1 MMPIKAFITT
11 AMIMCFSISTAQAGF
26 GRTSSYGFGGSNTPS
41 GTTSSPQADSDGDG
55 VPDSQDAF
63 PNDASESLDT
73 DNDGIGNVA
82 DLDDDNDGTPDA
94 NDAFPLDLAE
104 QLDTDSDGIG
114 NNRDTDDDNNGVLDV
129 ADLDP
134 LNPQVSRDNQP
145 PAFQSAPA
153 TLALNTL
160 STGQILILNAND
172 DHSSAVQYGREGAN
186 ANLFQIDANNG
197 EISLVSGVSLSV
209 SQSPISLTVTASDAA
224 GNTAL
229 HAISITVS
237 AATPQSS
244 LSFSALS
251 GGDTPEQGT
260 LQLPIVQ
267 GGSGNGAISYG
278 VNSLGIC
285 QVDQNG
291 RVTAL
296 AVGSCEITANKAGS
310 GNYLRA
316 TTPAPYR
323 FNVTQGAFMSLMAQ
337 LMPNVRLACG
347 LAIMLQVGLWQPKRL
362 LNVVS
367 VMRFLIIMAEIVHH
381 FWMIVAITTRFGP
394 HISVVREGTWYWRL
408 SPSTSV
414 ANKSISQWRSRD
426 FRDSITNDRPANIT
440 SAYPD
445 DTYDSDGTHLN
456 LCMRP

>member
-1 MMPIKAFITT
+1 MMPIKAFITI

-94 NDAFPLDLAE
+94 YDAFPLDLAE
-104 QLDTDSDGIG
+104 QLDTDSDGVG
-114 NNRDTDDDNNGVLDV
+114 NNRDTDDDNDGVLDV

-224 GNTAL
+224 GNTAR

-244 LSFSALS
+244 LSFAALS
-251 GGDTPEQGT
+251 GSDTPEQGT
-260 LQLPIVQ
+260 LQLPTVQ

-310 GNYLRA
+310 GNYLSA
-316 TTPAPYR
+316 TTAAPYR
-323 FNVTQGAFMSLMAQ
+323 FNVTQGAYVFNGTTYAQ
-337 LMPNVRLACG
+337 CE
-347 LAIMLQVGLWQPKRL
+347 
-362 LNVVS
+362 VS
-367 VMRFLIIMAEIVHH
+367 VRPCNNVTGRIMATKAFVERGVCD
-381 FWMIVAITTRFGP
+381 AISYNNGRNCPSLLDDCGYNNKIWTTYL
-394 HISVVREGTWYWRL
+394 VMREGTWYWRL

-426 FRDSITNDRPANIT
+426 FRASMTNDRPANIT